1 MSTDEIFTNS
11 SMFNRILGNGH
22 TNSLGNIDRVGGYT
36 GSDGEGRIRAVDIS
50 YEIVILYLMIMEMSN
65 G

>member
-22 TNSLGNIDRVGGYT
+22 TNSLGNSDRVGGYT

-50 YEIVILYLMIMEMSN
+50 YGNQTKHLKWLFCI
-65 G
+65 